1 LTLLLLTCISN
12 ASDRNGD
19 NDSKLTG
26 TKPDPWVSAAP
37 LVVAAVCSDGIALV
51 ALSSGNNTVDD
62 DTVLQNREVLRIHQ
76 VDGDG
81 TALLCAGWRT
91 DSEWLANKGRSL
103 VAQHVATFGASSV
116 SDYLP
121 QDMSLWMASCAS
133 SSSSARP
140 LSVVGLLACANE
152 KTLSLVDATGHYNV
166 RAHAVGRGARRVN
179 DEILRRMDFSN
190 MTAQQGVDCIL
201 QELVELSTPKTSE
214 KDEKESGRTE
224 KQQTDPTWMALSN
237 ETTQVEVAFVNA
249 KTKQLQR
256 LPSTTRLPFTIV
268 QSGTILS

>member
-1 LTLLLLTCISN
+1 
-12 ASDRNGD
+12 
-19 NDSKLTG
+19 
-26 TKPDPWVSAAP
+26 VSAAP

-51 ALSSGNNTVDD
+51 ALSSGNNTNDSA
-62 DTVLQNREVLRIHQ
+62 LQNREVLRIHQ

-91 DSEWLANKGRSL
+91 DAEWLANKCRSL
-103 VAQHVATFGASSV
+103 VAQHVATFGTFGGDV
-116 SDYLP
+116 SNYLP

-140 LSVVGLLACANE
+140 LSVVGLLACAHD
-152 KTLSLVDATGHYNV
+152 KTLSLVDATGHYHV

-179 DEILRRMDFSN
+179 DEILRRVDFSQ
-190 MTAQQGVDCIL
+190 MTAQEGVDYIL
-201 QELVELSTPKTSE
+201 EELVKLSTPKATE
-214 KDEKESGRTE
+214 DEKESETKE
-224 KQQTDPTWMALSN
+224 KQQTDPTWTALSN

-256 LPSTTRLPFTIV
+256 LPATTRLPFAAVRSST
-268 QSGTILS
+268 TLS